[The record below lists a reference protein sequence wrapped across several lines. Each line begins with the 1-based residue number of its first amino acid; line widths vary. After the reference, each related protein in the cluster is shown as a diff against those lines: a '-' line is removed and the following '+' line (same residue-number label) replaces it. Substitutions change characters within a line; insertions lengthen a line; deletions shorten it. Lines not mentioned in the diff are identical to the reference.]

1 MAAPGGEKMN
11 VDDRV
16 RQNLEAYF
24 DGELGV
30 LRRAWW
36 TRRIGGSLE
45 LRNELAAIEARSR
58 ALRDH
63 EREAVGA
70 RDSLWTEISMGLPAV
85 DARASA
91 VAIPRARGFFGPPL
105 VAAAVGMAAAVLW
118 LWQPAPGSERVGS
131 SSVSAPVAGS
141 LRYLD
146 TGGRPVLVVEDD
158 PGVTIIWLMDDDGPG
173 GV

>member
-1 MAAPGGEKMN
+1 M
-11 VDDRV
+11 DDRV

-30 LRRAWW
+30 LRRTWW
-36 TRRIGGSLE
+36 TRRIERAPE
-45 LRNELAAIEARSR
+45 LRRELAAIEARSR

-63 EREAVGA
+63 EREAAGA
-70 RDSLWTEISMGLPAV
+70 RGSLWTEISMGLSAA

-91 VAIPRARGFFGPPL
+91 AATPRSRAGFGPPL
-105 VAAAVGMAAAVLW
+105 VAAAVGMAAVALW
-118 LWQPAPGSERVGS
+118 LWPPAPGPEGMASPA
-131 SSVSAPVAGS
+131 VSTPVVGS

-146 TGGRPVLVVEDD
+146 TDGRPVLVVEDD
-158 PGVTIIWLMDDDGPG
+158 PDVTIIWLMDGDGPG

>member
-36 TRRIGGSLE
+36 TRRIGGALE

-131 SSVSAPVAGS
+131 SSVSAPVVGS

-158 PGVTIIWLMDDDGPG
+158 PGVTIIWLMDGDGPG